1 MIIRKLFVWA
11 MLTALLPCLVPAQE
25 APKGSL
31 NITTG
36 QPELRSD
43 GKGRM
48 VIEFNINPGGIRL
61 SADEQ
66 LVMVPLI
73 KEPGGK
79 SLLLPQV
86 IVNGR
91 RRSKVEKR
99 MERISQSGENQDAVY
114 KVIRADKNGDVD
126 VIRYRTSVAYQPW
139 MNKGALYLQSEF
151 CGCGGNGQEFAERLV
166 TASLKAG
173 TQQTA
178 ATQQPEKENVPAYDM
193 SGAAGNLF
201 SGSATDGFGN
211 TVATTSGTP
220 SEAVL
225 IGKRSVMP
233 YVTFFEPTREFVKRR
248 SEEGSAYITYLPG
261 SSEIR
266 PTLAENHEE
275 LEKIAKSLHLA
286 GRDSHGD
293 LAVTGIAITSY
304 SSPEGAWKTNLE
316 LSEKRAA
323 ALKRY
328 ILERFN
334 LPEGCRVTAQGKGED
349 WEKLL
354 KLVQNDPNVEAKTEA
369 VRIMRETD
377 VFKGR
382 EKQLMD
388 LAGGRTYRY
397 LMQRYFPELRRS
409 DYRIEYTVP
418 EFDLNYGREMLEHR
432 PGMLSHYELYT
443 IAFTGYPLGSPMFN
457 KVFRTARSLYPTDRA
472 SQFNLGAVCLL
483 EGKTAEAAGLLE
495 KFKNDPLA
503 WNNLGVLYMMQGNFE
518 EAHAYLNRAVGSGN
532 REAVEN
538 LKILKRLWNPS
549 GKK

>member
-1 MIIRKLFVWA
+1 MTIRKLFVWA
-11 MLTALLPCLVPAQE
+11 TLTALLPCLVHGQGA

-31 NITTG
+31 NITAE

-43 GKGRM
+43 GKGNM

-61 SADEQ
+61 TPDEQ
-66 LVMVPLI
+66 LVVVPVI

-79 SLLLPQV
+79 SRMLPQV

-99 MERISQSGENQDAVY
+99 MERISQSGKNQDAVY

-139 MNKGALYLQSEF
+139 MNKAALYLQSEF

-166 TASLKAG
+166 TASMKAG
-173 TQQTA
+173 
-178 ATQQPEKENVPAYDM
+178 TQQPEKENVPAYDM
-193 SGAAGNLF
+193 SGAAGNRF
-201 SGSATDGFGN
+201 SGSATDEFGN
-211 TVATTSGTP
+211 IVATTSGTP

-225 IGKRSVMP
+225 IGRRSVMP

-323 ALKRY
+323 ALKGY

-334 LPEGCRVTAQGKGED
+334 LPEGCRVTAEGKGED

-354 KLVQNDPNVEAKTEA
+354 KLVQDDPHVEAKAEA

-397 LMQRYFPELRRS
+397 LMQRHFPELRRS

-443 IAFTGYPLGSPMFN
+443 IAFTGYPMGSAMFN

-503 WNNLGVLYMMQGNFE
+503 WNNLGVLYMMQGSFE